1 MKKLICTI
9 LILCMAFMGA
19 VAYADPTPSS
29 APEQTDSY
37 SGGLISYGI
46 TGETVV
52 RIQLRLRELGYF
64 NFKPT
69 GSFQNMTVEATKRF
83 QQKQVDSQGQPIM
96 SDGTVG
102 AQSMGLLFSH
112 RVQRADIA
120 AKIPIGKQL
129 SGDAAQTG
137 ELMEWSAVK
146 DMLSVGSAYTI
157 TDYNTGTTFTMVY
170 TGGEGH
176 AEVECRTAA
185 DTAVY
190 LETFGGEFNY
200 SKRPVIVAIGSSN
213 VAASLQGQPH
223 GEDTVAANEMDGHAC
238 LYFSS
243 STSHVA
249 SLPDVEH
256 QAQVYKAAGRN

>member
-9 LILCMAFMGA
+9 LILSMAFIST
-19 VAYADPTPSS
+19 VAYADPMPSPS
-29 APEQTDSY
+29 PEQTDAY
-37 SGGLISYGI
+37 SGELISYGI

-64 NFKPT
+64 NYKPT

-129 SGDAAQTG
+129 SGQATLTG

-146 DMLSVGSAYTI
+146 DMLVAGSGYTI
-157 TDYNTGTTFTMVY
+157 TDYNTGVTFMMVY

-176 AEVECRTAA
+176 AEVECRTARTRLRQTIW
-185 DTAVY
+185 TAMPVY
-190 LETFGGEFNY
+190 
-200 SKRPVIVAIGSSN
+200 
-213 VAASLQGQPH
+213 
-223 GEDTVAANEMDGHAC
+223 
-238 LYFSS
+238 
-243 STSHVA
+243 TSHPPLPTLHRCRTLSIRHRYIKPQEGIKKSRRIPTATCIKKA
-249 SLPDVEH
+249 SITNAIKMLLTISYH
-256 QAQVYKAAGRN
+256 